1 MAAGARRAR
10 GLQATHRALGI
21 VLAVVVT
28 LATPGS
34 AQAADDAV
42 TIHVAVD
49 GSDAW
54 SGRLAT
60 PSADWSDGPLATP
73 AAARDA
79 VRRLRAD
86 GGQPREVVIH
96 AGRYEL
102 SAPLRLTAE
111 DGGTA
116 ERPMIWRARGR
127 VVLSGGRRIAELVPV
142 ADEAVLARLPEAAR
156 GQVLQADLAAVGLA
170 DAGTFAGAGNR
181 LEVFHADR
189 PLPIARWPDDGF
201 TTIGD
206 LLGDRPMTDGGLPGN
221 AVGKFTTAA
230 ADAAARLP
238 AWRDEADGWLAGYF
252 FWDWSDSRQ
261 RIMAVDPA
269 ANAIELEP
277 PHTTYRAGQRFYA
290 FNMLCELDRPG
301 EWCIDRERGRLF
313 IWPPAGERGVT
324 VTALP
329 HLVEIDGA
337 SHVELR
343 GLLFE
348 GTRTSLV
355 TITGGTGV
363 TVGGCR
369 LRNAG
374 GWGVAIEGGAGHAVR
389 GCDIHEVGEGG
400 VMLSGGDRPTLAAAG
415 HVAENNHIHHYAR
428 LQRTYRPAVEV
439 KGVGNRVLHNHIHH
453 APHNGIL
460 LNGND
465 HLIEGNRIHHVCQE
479 TGDAGAFYMG
489 RDWTMRGT
497 VVRHNSFAD
506 LEGPGRLG
514 AMGVY
519 LDDCASGIT
528 VVGNVFVRACR
539 AVLIGGGRDNLVEN
553 NLFIEGEPAVEVDAR
568 GLGWFAVTV
577 VPGGWMRQ
585 RLDEMPW
592 RTPAWTGRYPGLAT
606 LLDEQPEAPR
616 RNVVRRNVSV
626 GGTWTRIEPAAEA
639 GVVVEGNLVGGDP
652 KFVDAARGDYR
663 FRDDSPAWALGFRPI
678 PFDRIGIVADE
689 WRSAIPEE

>member
-1 MAAGARRAR
+1 MTAGAPWACSVDAVRRFAASI
-10 GLQATHRALGI
+10 LTAA
-21 VLAVVVT
+21 VT
-28 LATPGS
+28 LATPGP
-34 AQAADDAV
+34 AQASDDAV

-49 GSDAW
+49 GDDAW
-54 SGRLAT
+54 SGRLAA
-60 PSADWSDGPLATP
+60 PNASGSDGPLATP

-79 VRRLRAD
+79 MRRLRAS
-86 GGQPREVVIH
+86 GGRLHEVVIH

-102 SAPLRLTAE
+102 AEPLLLTAE

-116 ERPMIWRARGR
+116 ERPTIWRSRGR
-127 VVLSGGRRIAELVPV
+127 VVLSGARRMTDLVPITDEVV
-142 ADEAVLARLPEAAR
+142 AARLPEAAR
-156 GQVLQADLAAVGLA
+156 GQVLQADLAAVGIT

-189 PLPIARWPDDGF
+189 PLPIARWPNEGF

-221 AVGKFTTAA
+221 AVGKFTCAP
-230 ADAAARLP
+230 DRLP
-238 AWRDEADGWLAGYF
+238 FWKDETDGWLAGYF

-261 RIMAVDPA
+261 RILSVDPA
-269 ANAIELEP
+269 TKSLELEP
-277 PHTTYRAGQRFYA
+277 PHTTYRSGQRFYA
-290 FNMLCELDRPG
+290 FNMLCELDQPG
-301 EWCIDRERGRLF
+301 EWCVDRQHRMLYV
-313 IWPPAGERGVT
+313 WPPAGGRQVT

-329 HLVEIDGA
+329 HLVEIAGA
-337 SHVELR
+337 DHIMLR
-343 GLLFE
+343 GLLLE
-348 GTRTSLV
+348 GTRNSLV
-355 TITGGTGV
+355 TITDGTGV

-374 GWGVAIEGGAGHAVR
+374 GWGVFIEGGSGHAVR

-400 VMLSGGDRPTLAAAG
+400 VMLSGGDRPSLRPAG
-415 HVAENNHIHHYAR
+415 HAAENNHIHDYAR

-479 TGDAGAFYMG
+479 TGDVGAYYMG

-497 VVRHNSFAD
+497 VVRHNVFAD
-506 LEGPGRLG
+506 LTGPGRLG

-539 AVLIGGGRDNLVEN
+539 EVLIGGGRDNLVEN
-553 NLFIEGEPAVEVDAR
+553 NLFIDGEPAVEVDAR

-585 RLDEMPW
+585 RLEEMPW
-592 RTPAWTGRYPGLAT
+592 RTSPWTTRYPGLAT
-606 LLDEQPEAPR
+606 LVDDQPEAPR
-616 RNVVRRNVSV
+616 RNVIRRNVSV
-626 GGTWTRIEPAAEA
+626 GGTWTRIEPAAES
-639 GVVVEGNLVGGDP
+639 GVVVEGNLVGVDP
-652 KFVDAARGDYR
+652 KFVDASRGDYR
-663 FRDDSPAWALGFRPI
+663 FRDDSPAWAIGFRPI
-678 PFDRIGIVADE
+678 PFDRIGLVADE
-689 WRSAIPEE
+689 WRPSIPEE

>member
-10 GLQATHRALGI
+10 CCRAAQRAAGI
-21 VLAVVVT
+21 VRAVVAALAVIG
-28 LATPGS
+28 LARAG
-34 AQAADDAV
+34 DDAV
-42 TIHVAVD
+42 TIHVAVE
-49 GSDAW
+49 GNDAW
-54 SGRLAT
+54 SGRLPA
-60 PSADWSDGPLATP
+60 PNASRSDGPLASP

-79 VRRLRAD
+79 VRRLRAS

-96 AGRYEL
+96 PGRYEL
-102 SAPLRLTAE
+102 SEPLRLTAE

-116 ERPMIWRARGR
+116 ERPMVWRARGR
-127 VVLSGGRRIAELVPV
+127 VVLSGGRRIADLVPV
-142 ADEAVLARLPEAAR
+142 ADEAIAARLPEAAR
-156 GQVLQADLAAVGLA
+156 GQVLQADLAAVGIA

-189 PLPIARWPDDGF
+189 PLPIARWPNEGF

-221 AVGKFTTAA
+221 AVGKFTCDT
-230 ADAAARLP
+230 DRLP
-238 AWRDEADGWLAGYF
+238 FWKDESDGWLAGYF

-261 RIMAVDPA
+261 RIEAVDPA
-269 ANAIELEP
+269 AKAIELEP
-277 PHTTYRAGQRFYA
+277 PHTTYRSGQRFYA

-301 EWCIDRERGRLF
+301 EWCVDRDRGRLYV
-313 IWPPAGERGVT
+313 WPPAGGRQVT

-329 HLVEIDGA
+329 HLVEIAGA
-337 SHVELR
+337 DHLVLR
-343 GLLFE
+343 GLLLE
-348 GTRTSLV
+348 GTRNSLV
-355 TITGGTGV
+355 TIAGGTGV

-374 GWGVAIEGGAGHAVR
+374 GWGVFIEGGSRHAVR

-400 VMLSGGDRPTLAAAG
+400 VMLSGGDRPNLVAAA
-415 HVAENNHIHHYAR
+415 HAAENNHIHHYAR
-428 LQRTYRPAVEV
+428 LQRTYRPAVEL

-465 HLIEGNRIHHVCQE
+465 HLIECNRIHHVCQE
-479 TGDAGAFYMG
+479 TGDVGAFYMG

-506 LEGPGRLG
+506 LAGPGRLG

-539 AVLIGGGRDNLVEN
+539 EVLIGGGRDNLVEN
-553 NLFIEGEPAVEVDAR
+553 NLFIDGEPAVEVDAR

-592 RTPAWTGRYPGLAT
+592 QSPPWTSRYPGLAT
-606 LLDEQPEAPR
+606 LLDDQPEAPR

-639 GVVVEGNLVGGDP
+639 GVVVEGNLVGVDP

-663 FRDDSPAWALGFRPI
+663 FQDDSPAWALGFRPI
-678 PFDRIGIVADE
+678 PFDRIGLVADD
-689 WRSAIPEE
+689 WRLAIPEE